1 MIFVV
6 IPILL
11 FLIFYKIKIRKLE
24 PNNFECLS
32 KEQTSSINGIFV
44 LIVFFVH
51 FATYIPSPTVYDSL
65 VNIIPVFG
73 SQLIVVSFLFY
84 SGYGLMESYKAK
96 GTQYIKSIP
105 TKRFLKLFIDFAIA
119 VTLFLIVQT
128 IIGNY
133 FSISQ
138 ILLSYTGWS
147 GIGNSNWYI
156 FATFCFY
163 FIMFVSFM
171 IFRKNK
177 HLALTLTTLLSIT
190 YVIVLYFVFNKA
202 NQYYYNTFLCLPF
215 GMWFSL
221 YKENII
227 KFLSK
232 WHTYLISLILLIV
245 SIVVLFSFYYYS
257 PFVFNITAILFALTL
272 FMLTMKF
279 QIQNKI
285 LLWLGKYTFW
295 IFILQR
301 LPMIVF
307 EKIGVAN
314 INTFL
319 FAGLT
324 LIATLLL
331 AYVFNLLSEKISNL
345 IWKKPK
351 KIKSENNKNTE
362 NIDNKN
368 SKENIDNKAN
378 INNEI
383 NSDEIKTETQN

>member
-6 IPILL
+6 VPILL
-11 FLIFYKIKIRKLE
+11 FLIFYKIKIKKLE
-24 PNNFECLS
+24 PNNFECLN

-44 LIVFFVH
+44 LIVFFAH
-51 FATYIPSPTVYDSL
+51 FVTYIPSPTVYDSL
-65 VNIIPVFG
+65 IETIPVLG

-133 FSISQ
+133 FSVSR
-138 ILLSYTGWS
+138 ILLSYIGWK
-147 GIGNSNWYI
+147 GIGNSSWYI

-163 FIMFVSFM
+163 FIIFISFM

-177 HLALTLTTLLSIT
+177 NLALTLTTLLSIA
-190 YVIVLYFVFNKA
+190 YVIVLYFVFNKE
-202 NQYYYNTFLCLPF
+202 NYYYDTFLCLPF

-221 YKENII
+221 YKEKII

-232 WHTYLISLILLIV
+232 WYTYLISLILLIV
-245 SIVVLFSFYYYS
+245 SLVVLFSFYSYS
-257 PFVFNITAILFALTL
+257 PFVFNIIAILFALIL

-279 QIQNKI
+279 QIQNKF
-285 LLWLGKYTFW
+285 LLWLSKYTFW

-301 LPMIVF
+301 IPMIVF
-307 EKIGVAN
+307 KKIGIAN

-324 LIATLLL
+324 LIVTLLL
-331 AYVFNLLSEKISNL
+331 AIVFNLLSEKIENL
-345 IWKKPK
+345 IWKRPK
-351 KIKSENNKNTE
+351 KIKSENNKDKENLNTKNSDE
-362 NIDNKN
+362 NINNKT
-368 SKENIDNKAN
+368 NIS
-378 INNEI
+378 NEI